1 MKTKKIVKHLKGMKK
16 DVKFCLNGNLTDER
30 IAFYK
35 KQKEALDAAIDAVKE
50 NEELKERIKELEKTI
65 DNLEKKEP
73 FSLGT

>member
-1 MKTKKIVKHLKGMKK
+1 MKTKKIVKCLKGMKK
-16 DVKFCLNGNLTDER
+16 DVKSVLNGSLTDEG

-65 DNLEKKEP
+65 DDLKKEP